1 MIWCRL
7 LEAVS
12 ASTSTQAELV
22 HGREQRE
29 RQRGVCGNGRAAS
42 SLRGRAQRAVC
53 LHSSVPALCSEL
65 LGLLTPSSC
74 CGNLQSAKPYSIS
87 QLSSQPWESR
97 RGAWAVLM
105 AVFHFSGWAVVV
117 GSAKAWVLL
126 CPLQFSLRVQDH
138 RAVPP
143 FPSLPAL
150 SPSIWPVSKGW
161 LPPGVWDIVCNSLG
175 LIHARWFYWQPR
187 D

>member
-12 ASTSTQAELV
+12 ASTSTEAELV

-29 RQRGVCGNGRAAS
+29 GQWGVCGNGRAAS

-65 LGLLTPSSC
+65 LGLLTPSFCWGS
-74 CGNLQSAKPYSIS
+74 LQSAKPYSIS

-97 RGAWAVLM
+97 RGPWPVLM
-105 AVFHFSGWAVVV
+105 PCLISHGGQWWWAQPKL
-117 GSAKAWVLL
+117 GCCCALDS
-126 CPLQFSLRVQDH
+126 
-138 RAVPP
+138 
-143 FPSLPAL
+143 FP
-150 SPSIWPVSKGW
+150 
-161 LPPGVWDIVCNSLG
+161 
-175 LIHARWFYWQPR
+175 
-187 D
+187 